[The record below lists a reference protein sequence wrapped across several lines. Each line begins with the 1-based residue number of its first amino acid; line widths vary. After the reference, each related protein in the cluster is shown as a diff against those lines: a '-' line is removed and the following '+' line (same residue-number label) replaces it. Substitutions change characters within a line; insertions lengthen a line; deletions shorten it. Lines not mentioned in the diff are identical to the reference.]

1 MSSFFLNFYKKN
13 QKILTLLSRIDYIL
27 TKTEIYYNMFMAL
40 KTYGGVTSMKIDEIN
55 KKMIKKLRQGRK
67 SFGEIAKELSI
78 TPNTVKARVK
88 KMIENGILDI
98 VGVIDPEKIEN
109 HFLAIIGVKLR
120 NMNLVKKG
128 EEFSKLKGVV
138 SVGIVTGQFDLILIV
153 LLNDDFSLLEFLTK
167 EVSKIKEVS
176 ATETFVVY
184 KTFNLKV
191 PYIL

>member
-1 MSSFFLNFYKKN
+1 
-13 QKILTLLSRIDYIL
+13 
-27 TKTEIYYNMFMAL
+27 
-40 KTYGGVTSMKIDEIN
+40 MKIDDIN
-55 KKMIKKLRQGRK
+55 KKIIKKLRQGRK

-88 KMIENGILDI
+88 KMIGNGVLDI

-109 HFLAIIGVKLR
+109 HFLAIIGIKLR
-120 NMNLVKKG
+120 NTNLVKKG

-138 SVGIVTGQFDLILIV
+138 SVGIVTGQFDLLLVV
-153 LLNDDFSLLEFLTK
+153 LLNDDFGLLDFLTK
-167 EVSKIKEVS
+167 EVSKIKEVY

>member
-1 MSSFFLNFYKKN
+1 
-13 QKILTLLSRIDYIL
+13 
-27 TKTEIYYNMFMAL
+27 
-40 KTYGGVTSMKIDEIN
+40 
-55 KKMIKKLRQGRK
+55 MIKKLRQGRK

-98 VGVIDPEKIEN
+98 VGVVDPEKMDN

-153 LLNDDFSLLEFLTK
+153 LLNDDFGLLEFLTK
-167 EVSKIKEVS
+167 EVSKIKEVY
-176 ATETFVVY
+176 ATETFVIY